1 VIRSGDETPDAKLQK
16 LHFARQNGTLTYTPS
31 RPACAKPFI
40 IPFFHATKP
49 GLYNLFIMAPATEDK
64 QSKPPAADAA
74 TSPRSGPDEDV
85 VGKAYDSRLMS
96 RLIRY
101 LAPYKLAAAISACAT
116 ILKSASDV
124 AGPYF
129 VKVAVDTYLAPA
141 RPVGW
146 LGRHLSANAI
156 TGINELALLYL
167 GALLFSFGLEFIQTY
182 LMQWTGQKI
191 MFDLRSQIFRHI
203 QSMHVGF
210 FDRNPVG
217 RLVTRVTSDVDALNE
232 MFTSGVL
239 AIFEDVFA
247 LTWIIGIMLWMSWPL
262 ALLTLSVIPGILF
275 ATKLFRE
282 HVRDSY
288 RRQRAATARINSFT
302 QEYVSGMSVVQLFN
316 RERRAFRDFSA
327 VNAEN
332 KHAWTDAI
340 FAYAL
345 YYPVVEFLSSLAIAL
360 VIWFGGRAVLNA
372 SSLIWITH
380 HEYLIPPHGDV
391 GHWSVFGNIV
401 TLGVLIAFIQYA
413 QRFFRPIQ
421 DLSDKYN
428 ILQAAMAAAERI
440 FRLLDTAPD
449 ISSPI
454 HPQAGDRSGRIE
466 FRNVWFTYQKLGDED
481 LAILAT
487 SSDPALD
494 LPHVEWI
501 LRDVSFT
508 IHHDETAAIVGHTGA
523 GKTTLTALMMRFYDV
538 QRGEVLIDGV
548 DVREQD
554 LLVLRRR
561 FGVVLQDPFLFSGDI
576 QYNIRLGSSWIT
588 EDEVA
593 NAADQVNVGDFVRTL
608 PGSFR
613 EPVLERGSTL
623 STGQKQLISFAR
635 ALAHRP
641 GILIL
646 DEATSSVD
654 TETELRVRSALER
667 MITGRTSVL
676 IAHRLSTVQRADT
689 ILVMHKGQLREQ
701 GTHQQLLARRGLYY
715 KLYRLQYKDQELVAA
730 D

>member
-1 VIRSGDETPDAKLQK
+1 MA
-16 LHFARQNGTLTYTPS
+16 AGTD
-31 RPACAKPFI
+31 
-40 IPFFHATKP
+40 
-49 GLYNLFIMAPATEDK
+49 DK
-64 QSKPPAADAA
+64 QSKPQTADSVPP
-74 TSPRSGPDEDV
+74 TRSGPDDDI
-85 VGKAYDSRLMS
+85 VGKAYDSRLMR
-96 RLIRY
+96 RLGRY
-101 LAPYKLAAAISACAT
+101 LLPYKLAAAVSACA
-116 ILKSASDV
+116 ILLKSASDV
-124 AGPYF
+124 AGPYL
-129 VKVAVDTYLAPA
+129 VKVAVDNYLAPTGN
-141 RPVGW
+141 PGW
-146 LGRHLSANAI
+146 LARRLSPNAV
-156 TGINELALLYL
+156 TGINELALLYF
-167 GALLFSFGLEFIQTY
+167 GALLLSFGLEFVQTY

-191 MFDLRSQIFRHI
+191 MYDLRSQIFRHI
-203 QSMHVGF
+203 QRMHVGF

-247 LTWIIGIMLWMSWPL
+247 LTFIVLIMLRMSWPL
-262 ALLTLSVIPGILF
+262 ALLTLSVIPGILY

-316 RERRAFRDFSA
+316 RERRAFKDFSS
-327 VNAEN
+327 VNLEN
-332 KHAWTDAI
+332 KIAWTDAI

-360 VIWFGGRAVLNA
+360 VIWFGGRAVLHTEFVNA
-372 SSLIWITH
+372 HGRWLTAHRFLLSSTGSIQHSTLA
-380 HEYLIPPHGDV
+380 GA
-391 GHWSVFGNIV
+391 V
-401 TLGVLIAFIQYA
+401 TLGILIAFIQYA

-440 FRLLDTAPD
+440 FKLLDTPPD
-449 ISSPI
+449 IAAPAR
-454 HPQAGDRSGRIE
+454 PLTGDGSGRIE
-466 FRNVWFTYQKLGDED
+466 FRNVWFTYQKLSKDD
-481 LAILAT
+481 TALLAMSA
-487 SSDPALD
+487 DPERD
-494 LPHVEWI
+494 LPHIEWI
-501 LRDVSFT
+501 LRSVSFVV
-508 IHHDETAAIVGHTGA
+508 HPDETAAIVGHTGA

-538 QRGEVLIDGV
+538 QRGQVLVDGI

-554 LLVLRRR
+554 LLTLRRR

-593 NAADQVNVGDFVRTL
+593 NAADQVNVGEFIRTL
-608 PGSFR
+608 PAAFH

-635 ALAHRP
+635 ALAHKP

-701 GTHQQLLARRGLYY
+701 GNHQQLLAHRGLYY